1 MGLCQQIVADEP
13 KTSLLL
19 RPQEQTA
26 GLSTATM
33 VVNNGQLTLVHCCRP
48 HVIAA
53 DRDVTTN
60 NRGRD

>member
-1 MGLCQQIVADEP
+1 M
-13 KTSLLL
+13 KTSLQL
-19 RPQEQTA
+19 RPQKQTV

-33 VVNNGQLTLVHCCRP
+33 VVNSGQLTLVHCCQP

-60 NRGRD
+60 NHGLD